1 MTPERFHQLADAYGA
16 ELRRWPSAER
26 TGAQALLD
34 SGNAQALATLHQA
47 RLLDRLLDSHQVP
60 AASPALVRSIV
71 ASATLTPA
79 PSFWRRHMDWWSKAG
94 FVGVGLAGIAA
105 GMLVVSFGLPLMLP
119 TSSEEIG

>member
-94 FVGVGLAGIAA
+94 FDHQS
-105 GMLVVSFGLPLMLP
+105 MCR
-119 TSSEEIG
+119 SEEHTSELQSHHEL